1 MPRNCLSL
9 AVFTTHL
16 PDSAED
22 SHDVFTKSEHDRQLG
37 GTDNRC
43 EALDLLM
50 WSETMGQLL

>member
-9 AVFTTHL
+9 ASSTTHS

-50 WSETMGQLL
+50 